1 MDAFAVEQLDF
12 SELQAA
18 MDEILNQ
25 SFSFQDTVLAL
36 LSGEQPFT
44 MESFLRMALSEAG
57 KSFPQEKQ
65 IFISILVLG
74 IAAALLTNFNN
85 LFKKDQIGEIR
96 F

>member
-44 MESFLRMALSEAG
+44 MESFLRMTLSEAG
-57 KSFPQEKQ
+57 RSFAQEKQ
-65 IFISILVLG
+65 IFNCEV
-74 IAAALLTNFNN
+74 
-85 LFKKDQIGEIR
+85 KC
-96 F
+96 

>member
-36 LSGEQPFT
+36 LSG
-44 MESFLRMALSEAG
+44 G
-57 KSFPQEKQ
+57 
-65 IFISILVLG
+65 
-74 IAAALLTNFNN
+74 AALYDGELS
-85 LFKKDQIGEIR
+85 KDGP
-96 F
+96 